1 MKYLDDDRYKK
12 AVERFIR
19 KRDRHDNHRAK
30 SLKYMLE
37 YRKNERANMSA
48 EEKQAYSEWHK
59 DYWARNR
66 ERIAEQRRKRREQ
79 KKALKARAQ
88 KAVETRRRNEA
99 QKAAERDQGL
109 TPDDETS

>member
-99 QKAAERDQGL
+99 QKAAESKPGEN
-109 TPDDETS
+109 PDTDNS